1 MNVGKMYAIQNTLIF
16 MYVLRTEFEKRFGV
30 TLAFVATHSGLTR
43 WMDYDNY
50 EDETETS
57 SSSNNTKEKEK

>member
-1 MNVGKMYAIQNTLIF
+1 MNTVQNIIIF
-16 MYVLRTEFEKRFGV
+16 IRVLRTEFEKRFGV

-50 EDETETS
+50 EDK
-57 SSSNNTKEKEK
+57 TKTPSDSDDSEKNEK

>member
-1 MNVGKMYAIQNTLIF
+1 MYGYI
-16 MYVLRTEFEKRFGV
+16 RTEFEKRFGV

-50 EDETETS
+50 EDK
-57 SSSNNTKEKEK
+57 TKTTFDSDNSEKKEA